1 MGEGKGE
8 DELKYWRLDMAERQ
22 ARVTRETAETNVKVE
37 LNVDG
42 SGQFR
47 ITTGIRMFDHLLS
60 QLAQHGIFDIK
71 VSASGPDQHHVVE
84 DVAISLGKAF
94 NQALGKKQGIVRMAH
109 AIVPMDE
116 ALAQVAVDIG
126 GRVYSVIEAD
136 FNEAIIG
143 DLDADLVRHFLV
155 SFASEA
161 RINVH
166 ARVLSGINDH
176 HKAEALFKALT
187 RALDA
192 ATRIDER
199 ISGRIPSTKEIIEG

>member
-1 MGEGKGE
+1 MT
-8 DELKYWRLDMAERQ
+8 ERK
-22 ARVTRETAETNVKVE
+22 ATIARETAETNVRVE
-37 LNVDG
+37 FNTDG
-42 SGQFR
+42 TGQFQ

-60 QLAQHGIFDIK
+60 HIAQHGVFDIK
-71 VSASGPDQHHVVE
+71 ISASGPDQHHVVE

-116 ALAQVAVDIG
+116 ALAEVAVDIG
-126 GRVYSVIEAD
+126 GRVYTVIEAD
-136 FNEAIIG
+136 FNEVGIG

-161 RINVH
+161 KINLH
-166 ARVLSGINDH
+166 AKVISGINDH
-176 HKAEALFKALT
+176 HKAEALFKALA
-187 RALDA
+187 RALDS

-199 ISGRIPSTKEIIEG
+199 ILDKVPSTKEVIEE